1 MTDGLKIQIDR
12 TAVLLLLA
20 RAYNTST
27 SAFEL
32 QTGISSA
39 RWRLLFLVQRLGTC
53 TQKQLIALI
62 NVDAGAVTRQL
73 TQLERDGLIARVDAA
88 HDKRLT
94 NVSLTAEGRALVR
107 RIMKKRR
114 EFLERMLEGVPPDEV
129 AVFLKTLEKI
139 DRNLAPR

>member
-1 MTDGLKIQIDR
+1 MTERLTIEIER

-27 SAFEL
+27 SAFE
-32 QTGISSA
+32 QHTGISSA
-39 RWRLLFLVQRLGTC
+39 RWRLLFLIQRLGTC
-53 TQKQLIALI
+53 SQKQLIALI
-62 NVDAGAVTRQL
+62 NVDAGSVTRQL
-73 TQLERDGLIARVDAA
+73 TQLERDGLIGRVDAE

-94 NVSLTAEGRALVR
+94 NVSLTAEGRLLVR

-114 EFLERMLEGVPPDEV
+114 EFLERMLDGVPPDEV

-139 DRNLAPR
+139 DRNLTPA